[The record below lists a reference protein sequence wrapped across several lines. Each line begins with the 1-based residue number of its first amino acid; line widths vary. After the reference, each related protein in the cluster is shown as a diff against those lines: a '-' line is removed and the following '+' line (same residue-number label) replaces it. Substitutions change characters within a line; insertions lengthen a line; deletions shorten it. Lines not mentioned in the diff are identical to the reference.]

1 MISGYCKLSNTNVKL
16 LEFGKG
22 GEFNYVKGEKIVNSE
37 IRRQLKDSIE
47 INIDSVSKGITKL
60 KITNQSLLTWD
71 DHWINKNSGRIVDPR
86 IEELILSQNDLV
98 YVNINT
104 PRPFLRVLNTKSNK
118 NLKVLHLHE
127 CVNLEILDISQCQS
141 LENIS
146 LGVNRS
152 IRTLNAKD
160 CNLSPSAIEQ
170 LLRDFTP
177 VITASSNS
185 RGAGA
190 FRSPHSTLLDLRG
203 NFIDWSNRRIASKI
217 RMLVTNNWVVKWS
230 NNPPVEVIPPQL
242 YARFV
247 ESRIGISEFK

>member
-1 MISGYCKLSNTNVKL
+1 MILGYCKLADSNVKL

-22 GEFNYVKGEKIVNSE
+22 KEFNYVRGQEVVNAE

-47 INIDSVSKGITKL
+47 ISIDLKSSGIERL

-71 DHWINKNSGRIVDPR
+71 DHWIDKGSGKIIDPE
-86 IEELILSQNDLV
+86 IQELVLSQNDLV

-104 PRPFLRVLNTKSNK
+104 PRPSLKVLDVKGNK

-127 CVNLEILDISQCQS
+127 CFNLETLDISQCQA
-141 LENIS
+141 LENVS
-146 LGVNRS
+146 LGVNRN
-152 IRTLNAKD
+152 IQTLNAKD
-160 CNLSPSAIEQ
+160 CNMTSSAMEQ

-177 VITASSNS
+177 VITASSNN

-190 FRSPHSTLLDLRG
+190 FRSPHNTLLDLRG
-203 NFIDWSNRRIASKI
+203 NVIDWSNRRIASKI

-230 NNPPVEVIPPQL
+230 NNPPAEIVPPQL

-247 ESRIGISEFK
+247 ESRIEISEFK